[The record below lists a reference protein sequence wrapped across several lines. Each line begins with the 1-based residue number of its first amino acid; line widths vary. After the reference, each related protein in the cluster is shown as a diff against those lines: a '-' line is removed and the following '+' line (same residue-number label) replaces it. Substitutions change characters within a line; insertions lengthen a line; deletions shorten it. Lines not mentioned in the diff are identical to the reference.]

1 MLFQMKARVSLTY
14 FVNGCTVNNGVVS
27 APIIKLAWK
36 KTSTREIFFALVSRV
51 IFVIFLV
58 IQVSNAAVGND

>member
-14 FVNGCTVNNGVVS
+14 FVNDCTVNNGIVS

-36 KTSTREIFFALVSRV
+36 KTSTREISFALVSRV

-58 IQVSNAAVGND
+58 AQVSNAAVGND

>member
-14 FVNGCTVNNGVVS
+14 FVNDCTVNNGVVS

-58 IQVSNAAVGND
+58 SNAAVGND